1 MEYEPEQL
9 DLLIRK
15 VSSTL
20 GNRLEGLLKQQ
31 KNILDN
37 HLNRLMIDHNGEAD
51 SITPDEIEGAYEI
64 ATIHNGHPGYF
75 FWANII
81 NYD

>member
-15 VSSTL
+15 VASTL
-20 GNRLEGLLKQQ
+20 GNRLEGLLFQQ

-37 HLNRLMIDHNGEAD
+37 HLNRLMIDHNGQAD

-64 ATIHNGHPGYF
+64 ATIHNGHPSYF
-75 FWANII
+75 LSGWEGK
-81 NYD
+81 D